1 MPYHIETRE
10 KPFTASHIKKL
21 QYPPHIHPH
30 LELIYVNSGTSLAT
44 ADNKQYRLSDG
55 DLFLTFPNQIHF
67 YHDETPIDAYML
79 IFVPDL
85 FSDFKDIF
93 QNKTPVSPVLHGD
106 QLPGDMAEQLVKIR
120 EWLNIDDYFSLICA
134 KGALLSLLGEIL
146 PRMALTDSPA
156 DQDSIKRLLIYCTKN
171 YLEPLSLELLSREL
185 HLNKYYIS
193 HILRERMNMSY
204 KDFINRL
211 RVEHACKLLTKDAH
225 ITEVAYASGFTTIRT
240 FNRAFLKHT
249 EMTPREYM
257 QNHGQP
263 N

>member
-10 KPFTASHIKKL
+10 KPFTASHLRKL

-30 LELIYVNSGTSLAT
+30 LELIYVKSGSSIAA
-44 ADNKQYRLSDG
+44 ADNKKYRLGDG

-85 FSDFKDIF
+85 FSDLKEVF
-93 QNKTPVSPVLHGD
+93 QNKSPVSPVLHAD
-106 QLPGDMAEQLVKIR
+106 QLPEDIAEQLIKIR
-120 EWLNIDDYFSLICA
+120 ERLNSDDPFSRICA
-134 KGALLSLLGEIL
+134 KGCLLSLLGELL
-146 PRMALTDSPA
+146 PRVTLTDAPA
-156 DQDSIKRLLIYCTKN
+156 DQDSIKKLLIYCTEN
-171 YLEPLSLELLSREL
+171 YTEPLSLELLSREL

-193 HILRERMNMSY
+193 HIFQERMSVSY
-204 KDFINRL
+204 KDFINNL

-240 FNRAFLKHT
+240 FNRAFLKHMG
-249 EMTPREYM
+249 MTPREYM
-257 QNHGQP
+257 KKQG
-263 N
+263 